1 MNRTV
6 ATLLLLALS
15 VPTFAQAAEPPPL
28 EKADAQK
35 IMEAMEWTEVSV
47 IAIRQGVDA
56 KGAVAPIYATIVGL
70 GTMNNEHH
78 AFCEAVTYDKDLGWY
93 FIELRGKSA
102 RLWTR
107 DGYRE
112 FKPWSTW

>member
-1 MNRTV
+1 MTRILTLF
-6 ATLLLLALS
+6 LLLVLS
-15 VPTFAQAAEPPPL
+15 VPMLTKAAEPPAL

-70 GTMNNEHH
+70 GTFHNEHH
-78 AFCEAVTYDKDLGWY
+78 AFCEAVTYDSDLGWY
-93 FIELRGKSA
+93 FVELRTKSA
-102 RLWTR
+102 RIWTR

-112 FKPWSTW
+112 YKPWSTW